1 MRASFTG
8 NLTRIYQKISEFE
21 GVKKVKLVAE
31 ILCLGSGSSA
41 SEVVTVTLDA
51 EQTPDVPA
59 GKVRCEANFAPWGMG
74 GKNGMSVTAG
84 RLESIK

>member
-8 NLTRIYQKISEFE
+8 TLTRIYQKVSEFE

-31 ILCLGSGSSA
+31 ILCIGTGSAA
-41 SEVVTVTLDA
+41 SEVVTVTLDPS
-51 EQTPDVPA
+51 QTPDVPV

-74 GKNGMSVTAG
+74 GKNGMSVTSG
-84 RLESIK
+84 LLESIK